1 MTLLT
6 KSKTCVLVTLLIS
19 GSVLGFGGNHGKKVE
34 PLTVLALKA
43 DMRHQLAI
51 NKGIVSD
58 ARAPVVPQVELVLT
72 RLDDTLTTLEFRNL
86 SSKLIKMKLF
96 LVQADGR
103 FVATSSCLVLELL
116 HRSSPGRV
124 GRQRVDVPN
133 VQLLARTRR
142 RTRAL

>member
-103 FVATSSCLVLELL
+103 FVATSSCPIEPGGASVESWEDAFDAIGFGLAVEL
-116 HRSSPGRV
+116 GA
-124 GRQRVDVPN
+124 DA
-133 VQLLARTRR
+133 ARTCN
-142 RTRAL
+142 